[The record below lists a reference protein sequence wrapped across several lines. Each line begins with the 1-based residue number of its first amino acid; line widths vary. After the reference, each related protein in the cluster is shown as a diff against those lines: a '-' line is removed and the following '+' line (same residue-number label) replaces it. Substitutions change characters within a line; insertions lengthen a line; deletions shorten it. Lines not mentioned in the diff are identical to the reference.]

1 MAAATR
7 DEETSSTLGSLL
19 RWPSEAARR
28 VPAGDLLSA
37 GAWAEVAG
45 MAGAMERILE
55 DTVRHAQD
63 RRQFGRPIAAF
74 QAVQQQISVLTEDVF
89 AVRMAAQLASVPD
102 GDGIAGLNATRIAA
116 AKVRAGEAA
125 VRIAAIAH
133 AVQGAMGITEE
144 VDLHLLTERLQ
155 LGRARFGGEGH
166 WSTWL
171 GQRFLRGETDETLAF
186 VRTHLG
192 PATPETDPGAASSSS
207 NVTASSG
214 REPTVAHGL

>member
-1 MAAATR
+1 
-7 DEETSSTLGSLL
+7 
-19 RWPSEAARR
+19 
-28 VPAGDLLSA
+28 
-37 GAWAEVAG
+37 

-63 RRQFGRPIAAF
+63 RWQFGGPIAAF
-74 QAVQQQISVLTEDVF
+74 QAVQQQISVLTEASRRPDGG
-89 AVRMAAQLASVPD
+89 AAASVPD

-133 AVQGAMGITEE
+133 AVHGAMGITEE

-166 WSTWL
+166 WCTWL
-171 GQRFLRGETDETLAF
+171 GQRFLWGETDETLAF
-186 VRTHLG
+186 VRTRLS

-207 NVTASSG
+207 NATSSSG
-214 REPTVAHGL
+214 REPTVARRL